1 MNNYLKNLV
10 NYLRNEIDEVRKI
23 DSELIDLYNRK

>member
-10 NYLRNEIDEVRKI
+10 NYLRNAIDEVRKI